1 MIRKA
6 LISILL
12 VAPFMCSEALAE
24 SLSERSE
31 HAFLIAENAA
41 QVRETDR
48 KTEKSGI
55 ESTKAGN
62 KSDGAKSEAS
72 KVDDSKTDAK
82 KSDASKTD
90 ASKTEVSKTEASKSE
105 PKPETTQTRV
115 ARQATIRQIIE
126 ATRAREMPTRMM
138 DSLFDRLMEKQD
150 ATTEDVT
157 AAIDEALLPADMSA
171 ADRARLQNSHAGRD
185 KLEIT
190 KGYLNQLEVPKFFAV
205 VLHHLLEEHYTD
217 AELEQLLAF
226 WQSPVGRK
234 TIELMPSMS
243 QDFAELA
250 HQYFPPKLEEVQ
262 EQMIKDATRRGPV
275 RRR

>member
-1 MIRKA
+1 MIRKT
-6 LISILL
+6 LFSTLC
-12 VAPFMCSEALAE
+12 VAPFLCSAALSS
-24 SLSERSE
+24 SLPERIGDNT
-31 HAFLIAENAA
+31 LIAEKSA

-48 KTEKSGI
+48 KTDKSGI
-55 ESTKAGN
+55 ESTKTGDKSN
-62 KSDGAKSEAS
+62 GVKSDPSKAEGAKNDAKKSEAS
-72 KVDDSKTDAK
+72 TSESAKGDALKT
-82 KSDASKTD
+82 
-90 ASKTEVSKTEASKSE
+90 
-105 PKPETTQTRV
+105 ETTQTRV

-126 ATRAREMPTRMM
+126 VTRAREMPTRML
-138 DSLFDRLMEKQD
+138 DSLFERLMEKQD
-150 ATTEDVT
+150 ATTDDVA
-157 AAIDEALLPADMSA
+157 AAIDEALLPTDMSA
-171 ADRARLQNSHAGRD
+171 EDRARLQSSRTGRD

-190 KGYLNQLEVPKFFAV
+190 KGYLNQLEVPRFFAV

-262 EQMIKDATRRGPV
+262 EQMIKDATRKGPI

>member
-6 LISILL
+6 LISILFVAPVACSATLADSLPELSVDTSL
-12 VAPFMCSEALAE
+12 VAEKPD
-24 SLSERSE
+24 R
-31 HAFLIAENAA
+31 
-41 QVRETDR
+41 VRDTDP
-48 KTEKSGI
+48 KPEKSDT
-55 ESTKAGN
+55 ESAKTSN
-62 KSDGAKSEAS
+62 KSGGAKSEAS
-72 KVDDSKTDAK
+72 KAEDSKIDAQ
-82 KSDASKTD
+82 KSDASK
-90 ASKTEVSKTEASKSE
+90 SE
-105 PKPETTQTRV
+105 PEKGDVPKTETTQTRV

-150 ATTEDVT
+150 ATTEDVA
-157 AAIDEALLPADMSA
+157 AAIDEALLPTDMSA
-171 ADRARLQNSHAGRD
+171 ADRARLQSSRAGRD

-190 KGYLNQLEVPKFFAV
+190 KGYLNQLEVPRFFAV

-217 AELEQLLAF
+217 AELQQLLAF

-234 TIELMPSMS
+234 TIDLMPSMS

-262 EQMIKDATRRGPV
+262 EQMIKDATRRGPI

>member
-6 LISILL
+6 LFLIGF
-12 VAPFMCSEALAE
+12 VAPVMCSSALAD
-24 SLSERSE
+24 SLSERSVDTS
-31 HAFLIAENAA
+31 LIAEKAA

-48 KTEKSGI
+48 KAEKSGT
-55 ESTKAGN
+55 ESTKTGN
-62 KSDGAKSEAS
+62 NSDGAKSEAS
-72 KVDDSKTDAK
+72 RADDSKTDAK
-82 KSDASKTD
+82 KSDAAKTEPSKSEASKTD
-90 ASKTEVSKTEASKSE
+90 AA
-105 PKPETTQTRV
+105 KPETTQTRV

-126 ATRAREMPTRMM
+126 TTRAREMPTRMM

-150 ATTEDVT
+150 ATTEDVA

-171 ADRARLQNSHAGRD
+171 ADRARLQNSRAGRD

-190 KGYLNQLEVPKFFAV
+190 KGYLNQLEVPRFFAV

-262 EQMIKDATRRGPV
+262 DQMIKDATRRGPI